1 VPFHPGEI
9 LSNEI
14 QGDADLEGIYDN
26 NNEDDDN
33 AFNPPGSMR
42 SLDDALVDQPSSVL
56 LYENHPLPVDA
67 KIAVGGDILQQKGL
81 CECNK
86 KFPHQKLNTVS
97 H

>member
-1 VPFHPGEI
+1 
-9 LSNEI
+9 
-14 QGDADLEGIYDN
+14 LEGIYDN
-26 NNEDDDN
+26 NNDNDN

-67 KIAVGGDILQQKGL
+67 EIAVGVTFYSKKDCVNAIKNWGDILQQKGL
-81 CECNK
+81 CQCNQ
-86 KFPHQKLNTVS
+86 KFPHQTINTVS